1 MASTLKIN
9 NIDTAS
15 GSTIT
20 IPTGKQLIVTD
31 EGGLRVPG
39 TVIQV
44 VENASTTQMNQ
55 GGTSFADTN
64 LTCTITPKYSNS
76 KVLVMVKQYFTF
88 RTTTTAERVGFTRL
102 LRGSTEIVQQANNV
116 VSGTSTDHRRGTF
129 ATFDILD
136 SPSTTSAT
144 TYKTQCRL
152 TDSAADL
159 YYQHD
164 TSRSTMVLMEIAQ

>member
-15 GSTIT
+15 GTTIT
-20 IPTGKQLIVTD
+20 IPTGKQVIVTD

-44 VENASTTQMNQ
+44 VENSSTTQMNQ

-88 RTTTTAERVGFTRL
+88 RIFL
-102 LRGSTEIVQQANNV
+102 LM
-116 VSGTSTDHRRGTF
+116 VSNCIFCVNFRMIYIDLDYDRNSYHR
-129 ATFDILD
+129 
-136 SPSTTSAT
+136 PSTF
-144 TYKTQCRL
+144 
-152 TDSAADL
+152 
-159 YYQHD
+159 
-164 TSRSTMVLMEIAQ
+164 

>member
-9 NIDTAS
+9 NLDTAS
-15 GSTIT
+15 GTTIT
-20 IPTGKQLIVTD
+20 IPTGKQVIITD

-44 VENASTTQMNQ
+44 VENGSTTQFSQ
-55 GGTSFADTN
+55 GGASFADTN

-88 RTTTTAERVGFTRL
+88 RTTTTSERAALTRL
-102 LRGSTEIVQQANNV
+102 MRGSTEIAQQANNV
-116 VSGTSTDHRRGTF
+116 VAGMSTDHRRGTF

-136 SPSTTSAT
+136 SPNTTSAT
-144 TYKTQCRL
+144 TYKTQGRL

-164 TSRSTMVLMEIAQ
+164 NSRSSMVLMEIAQ

>member
-1 MASTLKIN
+1 M
-9 NIDTAS
+9 
-15 GSTIT
+15 
-20 IPTGKQLIVTD
+20 
-31 EGGLRVPG
+31 
-39 TVIQV
+39 
-44 VENASTTQMNQ
+44 
-55 GGTSFADTN
+55 
-64 LTCTITPKYSNS
+64 
-76 KVLVMVKQYFTF
+76 
-88 RTTTTAERVGFTRL
+88 

-136 SPSTTSAT
+136 SPNTTSAT
-144 TYKTQCRL
+144 TYKTQGRL

>member
-1 MASTLKIN
+1 MSTLLVN
-9 NIDTAS
+9 NIDTAT
-15 GSTIT
+15 GTTIT
-20 IPTGKQLIVTD
+20 VPTGKQVIITD

-44 VENASTTQMNQ
+44 VENFTETQMSQ

-152 TDSAADL
+152 NDSASDL

-164 TSRSTMVLMEIAQ
+164 SSRSTMVLMEIAQ

>member
-1 MASTLKIN
+1 MSTLLVN
-9 NIDTAS
+9 NLNTAS

-20 IPTGKQLIVTD
+20 VPTGKQVIITD

-44 VENASTTQMNQ
+44 VESFSETQMSQ
-55 GGTSFADTN
+55 GSPSFADTN

-76 KVLVMVKQYFTF
+76 KVLVMVKQYYTY

-102 LRGSTEIVQQANNV
+102 IRGTSEILQQANNV
-116 VSGTSTDHRRGTF
+116 VAGMSTDHRRGTF

-152 TDSAADL
+152 NDSAADL
-159 YYQHD
+159 YFQHD
-164 TSRSTMVLMEIAQ
+164 SSRSTMVLMEIAQ

>member
-64 LTCTITPKYSNS
+64 LTCTITQKYSNILLLELQLQLNEL
-76 KVLVMVKQYFTF
+76 VLQ
-88 RTTTTAERVGFTRL
+88 
-102 LRGSTEIVQQANNV
+102 
-116 VSGTSTDHRRGTF
+116 D
-129 ATFDILD
+129 
-136 SPSTTSAT
+136 
-144 TYKTQCRL
+144 C
-152 TDSAADL
+152 
-159 YYQHD
+159 
-164 TSRSTMVLMEIAQ
+164 